1 MTPLNVRSWAEE
13 VAVLM
18 ATRLGGRRRGE
29 VVTLDRMIRRRGGAL
44 PRNLRKKAIILRDAE
59 QVTNMPKIARQT
71 DFSAAAQA
79 HADLVAYLKPF
90 GRVTRVQEK
99 ATNFAASVVFGLLM
113 LAVGL
118 SMDAFAVSIC
128 KGLALQ
134 RVSWKECCIAGAW
147 FGGFQALMPLLGYL
161 LGTQFEQFVT
171 SVDHWIAFVLLG
183 IIGGNMIREA
193 LSKDEDKLDGS
204 LAFKTMLLLA
214 IATSIDALAVGITF
228 AFLPGTRIVP
238 AVALIGS
245 ITFVFSAAGIRL
257 GNVFGLRYKS
267 KAEFA
272 GGVILILLGTKIL
285 LEHLG
290 VL

>member
-1 MTPLNVRSWAEE
+1 M
-13 VAVLM
+13 
-18 ATRLGGRRRGE
+18 G
-29 VVTLDRMIRRRGGAL
+29 
-44 PRNLRKKAIILRDAE
+44 NLRKKGREDMGFWE
-59 QVTNMPKIARQT
+59 
-71 DFSAAAQA
+71 
-79 HADLVAYLKPF
+79 LV
-90 GRVTRVQEK
+90 V
-99 ATNFAASVVFGLLM
+99 

-228 AFLPGTRIVP
+228 AFLPGTR
-238 AVALIGS
+238 
-245 ITFVFSAAGIRL
+245 TFVFSAAGIRL

>member
-1 MTPLNVRSWAEE
+1 MRLYELFI
-13 VAVLM
+13 VAV
-18 ATRLGGRRRGE
+18 
-29 VVTLDRMIRRRGGAL
+29 
-44 PRNLRKKAIILRDAE
+44 
-59 QVTNMPKIARQT
+59 
-71 DFSAAAQA
+71 S
-79 HADLVAYLKPF
+79 
-90 GRVTRVQEK
+90 
-99 ATNFAASVVFGLLM
+99 
-113 LAVGL
+113 L
-118 SMDAFAVSIC
+118 SMDAFAVSVC
-128 KGLALQ
+128 KGLSVGRPKWWHCLTCG
-134 RVSWKECCIAGAW
+134 VW

-257 GNVFGLRYKS
+257 GNVFGLRYKR